1 LAFDWTAF
9 WPQLYD
15 ETFATLIMVVVSL
28 IFSVLLGFPLGV
40 ILVVTRKGHILENRT
55 IFTILNT
62 IINIFR
68 SVPFIILL
76 VAIIPFTRL
85 VTGTSIGT
93 AAAIVPLIFYAAPY
107 FGRLVENSLLEVD
120 SGVVEA
126 AQAMGATPW
135 QIIWRFLLP
144 EALSSLILA
153 VTIAT
158 IGLIGA
164 SAMAGA
170 VGGGGLGD
178 LAITYG
184 YNQFEIGVM
193 VITVVLLVILVQLV
207 QTGGNYLAQVVRRK

>member
-1 LAFDWTAF
+1 MAFDWAVF
-9 WPQLYD
+9 WPQLID
-15 ETFATLIMVVVSL
+15 GILATLIMVIVSL
-28 IFSVLLGFPLGV
+28 AFSVLIGFPLGV
-40 ILVVTRKGHILENRT
+40 VLVVTRPGHILENR
-55 IFTILNT
+55 IVYAILST

-85 VTGTSIGT
+85 VTGSSIGT

-107 FGRLVENSLLEVD
+107 VGRLVENSLLEVEP
-120 SGVVEA
+120 GVVEA

-144 EALSSLILA
+144 EALSSLFLA
-153 VTIAT
+153 ATIAT

-184 YNQFEIGVM
+184 YNQFEVRVI
-193 VITVVLLVILVQLV
+193 VITVVLLIIFVQLV
-207 QTGGNYLAQVVRRK
+207 QSLGNYLAQVVRRK